1 PLHHPADGPP
11 PHSGEDQAAR
21 ALAYR
26 LGRPAALDRLLL
38 TGASVAPLSG
48 WDIPTFPLKG
58 GDVVARG
65 ITVGPEV
72 SRLLQA
78 VEARWIASGFNDTAV
93 PALLDTEFAARR

>member
-1 PLHHPADGPP
+1 M
-11 PHSGEDQAAR
+11 AR

-38 TGASVAPLSG
+38 TGASVAPLQG
-48 WDIPTFPLKG
+48 WEIPTFPLKG

-65 ITVGPEV
+65 VTVGPEV

-78 VEARWIASGFNDTAV
+78 VEAEWIASGFDDAAV
-93 PALLDTEFAARR
+93 PALLDAQLARRP